1 MILRYRDAPVKLDGA
16 NMKCILVPIDVS
28 DVTPPVID
36 LARQL
41 AKALNAE
48 IHLVHVK
55 ELTAAAT
62 PGTLGY
68 GLAGMPELAPMS
80 GVPLP
85 GFEPMPETIPEDEGQ
100 TSKLV
105 KWQEEIAQDGIK
117 VRLHEPTGAVA
128 EEILNQADELNADV
142 IVMGTHGHGAMY
154 NLLVGSA
161 TKGVLKHSTRP
172 VLLVPGP
179 KSS

>member
-1 MILRYRDAPVKLDGA
+1 
-16 NMKCILVPIDVS
+16 MKRILVPIDFS
-28 DVTPPVID
+28 NATLRVIG
-36 LARQL
+36 LAQQL
-41 AKALNAE
+41 AKALDAE

-55 ELTAAAT
+55 ELTAAAA

-85 GFEPMPETIPEDEGQ
+85 VFDPMPQTVPVDEDEQ
-100 TSKLV
+100 SKLTH
-105 KWQEEIAQDGIK
+105 WQDKIAQSGVK
-117 VRLHEPTGAVA
+117 VTLHEPAGAVV
-128 EEILNQADELNADV
+128 EEVLNEADVVNADL

-154 NLLVGSA
+154 NLLVGGV
-161 TKGVLKHSTRP
+161 TKGVLKRSTRP

-179 KSS
+179 RR

>member
-1 MILRYRDAPVKLDGA
+1 
-16 NMKCILVPIDVS
+16 MKRILVPIDFS
-28 DVTPPVID
+28 DATPRVID

-41 AKALNAE
+41 AKGLDAE

-55 ELTAAAT
+55 ELSAAAA

-80 GVPLP
+80 GVPIP
-85 GFEPMPETIPEDEGQ
+85 VFDTMSQPIPEDEDQ
-100 TSKLV
+100 KSKLAQ
-105 KWQEEIAQDGIK
+105 WQKEIAQDGIK
-117 VRLHEPTGAVA
+117 VSLHEPTGTVA
-128 EEILNQADELNADV
+128 EEILNQADVLQADL

-161 TKGVLKHSTRP
+161 TKGVLKHSKRP
-172 VLLVPGP
+172 VLLVPAHRA
-179 KSS
+179 

>member
-1 MILRYRDAPVKLDGA
+1 
-16 NMKCILVPIDVS
+16 MKCILVPFDFS

-41 AKALNAE
+41 AKALDAE

-55 ELTAAAT
+55 ALTAAAT
-62 PGTLGY
+62 PGALEY

-80 GVPLP
+80 GVPVP
-85 GFEPMPETIPEDEGQ
+85 GFEPMPETIPEGEGQ
-100 TSKLV
+100 TSKLA

-117 VRLHEPTGAVA
+117 VSLHEPTGAVA
-128 EEILNQADELNADV
+128 EEILNQADALNADL

-179 KSS
+179 KFP